1 VITSNPYHFSAYPY
15 DGAIE
20 NMSLLG
26 FLDTQSELTVSEH
39 AVCEGASF
47 SFFDGTTFNNLQGD
61 TAHISTTL
69 SSQLNWDSL
78 IVQNV
83 AVNPNNEINAVHTAC
98 NSFTWIDGVT
108 YNSSTNLPIVILE
121 NTHGCDSIIHLNL
134 FIDTVNTLTTV
145 EDLEIMSLAEGA
157 AYQWLDCDENYA
169 QVVGEVNQSFISTE
183 NGTYAV
189 QVSENNCIDTS
200 DCITILT
207 VGSLNEL
214 SNQILVYPNPSSGI
228 LHIEGLETLKSST
241 KISILDIHGNIIK
254 RIGLEAKTLNL
265 NAFSPGRYYLEIA
278 YNGQLEVIEIVRK

>member
-1 VITSNPYHFSAYPY
+1 MES
-15 DGAIE
+15 
-20 NMSLLG
+20 MSLLG
-26 FLDTQSELTVSEH
+26 FLDTQSELSVTDH
-39 AVCEGASF
+39 TVCEGTSF

-61 TAHISTTL
+61 TAHISTIP

-78 IVQNV
+78 IVENV
-83 AVNPNNEINAVHTAC
+83 IVNPNNEITDTHTAC

-108 YNSSTNLPIVILE
+108 YQSSTNLPTVTLE
-121 NTHGCDSIIHLNL
+121 NIYGCDSIIHLNL
-134 FIDTVNTLTTV
+134 VIDTVNTLTTV
-145 EDLEIMSLAEGA
+145 EDLEMMSLAEGA
-157 AYQWLDCDENYA
+157 SYQWLNCDQNYA

-228 LHIEGLETLKSST
+228 LYIEGLETLKSSAQ
-241 KISILDIHGNIIK
+241 ISILDVHGNMLK
-254 RIGLEAKTLNL
+254 RIGLDSKTLNL
-265 NAFSPGRYYLEIA
+265 NAFSPGRYYIEIV
-278 YNGQLEVIEIVRK
+278 YNGQVEAIEIIRK

>member
-1 VITSNPYHFSAYPY
+1 
-15 DGAIE
+15 
-20 NMSLLG
+20 
-26 FLDTQSELTVSEH
+26 
-39 AVCEGASF
+39 
-47 SFFDGTTFNNLQGD
+47 
-61 TAHISTTL
+61 
-69 SSQLNWDSL
+69 LNWDSL